1 MLSPYERLLLAYLG
15 KQPDQI
21 TVAISPFPVL
31 GVPELE
37 VSAGRANPNYT
48 RWDQDTKIRKSIEF
62 CVSFAKS
69 FPDLCVLEGIGSGGH
84 GDKSL
89 HLAQILAPKLG
100 REVFFK
106 ESSRGGYAYTKPLIE
121 DLSTFNTDELY
132 VPDLSNEPALEKA
145 LKAVER
151 RLELEDEAHTGF
163 EDHVASGVKGWA
175 STRCVEDIVD
185 QGLVSYRQFL
195 IGMKLWTDKIHKLC
209 EVTTEFVIEQLK
221 LLEGAMGKI
230 TKLSIADH
238 CTTFMSWKQAEEF
251 WVPYVRKVNE
261 AFRGAVHIYHNEGQ
275 IIHLAGLIP
284 KAGFDA
290 YQVGPETNLGEVREI
305 VGDKLALFGNI
316 DPVYTLSSVTPKEV
330 EAACKQAIINGGL
343 EGGFILSTG
352 GGPPRSGAPQRNL
365 EAMIRAAEKY
375 GKYPLSA

>member
-1 MLSPYERLLLAYLG
+1 MLSPYERLLLAYLR

-21 TVAISPFPVL
+21 TVASSHFPVL

-37 VSAGRANPNYT
+37 VSAGRANPNYPRWNEET
-48 RWDQDTKIRKSIEF
+48 RIRKSIEF
-62 CVSFAKS
+62 NVSFAKR

-106 ESSRGGYAYTKPLIE
+106 ESTRGGYAYSKPLIE
-121 DLSTFNTDELY
+121 DLSAFNTDELY
-132 VPDLSNEPALEKA
+132 VPDLSKEPALEKA
-145 LKAVER
+145 FEAVEK
-151 RLELEDEAHTGF
+151 RLELEDEAYFGL
-163 EDHVASGVKGWA
+163 EDRVASGGKGWA
-175 STRCVEDIVD
+175 STRCVEDIMD

-195 IGMKLWTDKIHKLC
+195 VGMKLWPDKIHRLC
-209 EVTTEFVIEQLK
+209 EVTTEYVIEQLK
-221 LLEGAMGKI
+221 LLEGVMGKI

-238 CTTFMSWKQAEEF
+238 CTTFMSWRQAEEF

-261 AFRGAVHIYHNEGQ
+261 AFRGVVHIYHNEGQ
-275 IIHLAGLIP
+275 IIHLVDLIL

-290 YQVGPETNLGEVREI
+290 YQAGPETDLGEVREV
-305 VGDKLALFGNI
+305 VGERLALFGNI
-316 DPVYTLSSVTPKEV
+316 DPVYTLPSGTPKEV
-330 EAACKQAIINGGL
+330 EDACKQAIKKGGL
-343 EGGFILSTG
+343 EGGFVLSTG
-352 GGPPRSGAPQRNL
+352 GGPPRSGAPLRNV